1 MYAESSQIYLPFT
14 TPDICVPIPT
24 SLPRTHITYLRSP
37 RYCAL
42 YPALYPGLY
51 RLSADRYLD
60 RWGLEHHVIAFV
72 CRVDMIPL
80 QIELKVFASI
90 SSFLGYDVSNVWWSS
105 NRSTHLSSIEYIH
118 MRLIQSTKWDSVP
131 SLPNNR
137 LNRVTSKTL
146 LHPHYEIQDTRA
158 RKSACNFTA
167 DITAGW
173 SMGSSPFGYL
183 HRITKDRVLG
193 ERENRESCREEN
205 NIWILTVP

>member
-1 MYAESSQIYLPFT
+1 MEKGCVEHAYITPSGTEFLGIPWDIGIPPIFTPYNFFSFFLNNPFCSHFFLGPALPPYCCSMYAESSQIYLPFT

-90 SSFLGYDVSNVWWSS
+90 SSFLGYDVSNV
-105 NRSTHLSSIEYIH
+105 
-118 MRLIQSTKWDSVP
+118 
-131 SLPNNR
+131 
-137 LNRVTSKTL
+137 
-146 LHPHYEIQDTRA
+146 
-158 RKSACNFTA
+158 
-167 DITAGW
+167 
-173 SMGSSPFGYL
+173 
-183 HRITKDRVLG
+183 
-193 ERENRESCREEN
+193 
-205 NIWILTVP
+205 